1 MSISEIVMSTL
12 CVASVN
18 LLFYIGYDSAHNLPT
33 WEAGIS
39 Q

>member
-1 MSISEIVMSTL
+1 MSTSEIVMSTF
-12 CVASVN
+12 CVASMN
-18 LLFYIGYDSAHNLPT
+18 LLLYIRYDSAHNLPT